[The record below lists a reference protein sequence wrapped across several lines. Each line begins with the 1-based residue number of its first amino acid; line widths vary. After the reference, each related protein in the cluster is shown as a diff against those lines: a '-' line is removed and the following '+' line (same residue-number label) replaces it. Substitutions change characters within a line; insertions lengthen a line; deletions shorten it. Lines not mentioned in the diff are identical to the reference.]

1 MTYVAMVFA
10 ILAALL
16 HVYIWTMESLTWKRP
31 QTWKRFG
38 LDSQAE
44 ADITSPM
51 AYNQGFYNLFLAAG
65 VIVGAVLILTD
76 KETVGWSLVAFGCT
90 TMILAAVVLVSTG
103 WKYLQA
109 AITQGILPFFALL
122 FAALSTIS

>member
-38 LDSQAE
+38 LESQAE

-65 VIVGAVLILTD
+65 VIVGAVLIVTD
-76 KETVGWSLVAFGCT
+76 KEAAGWSLVAFGCT

-103 WKYLQA
+103 WKYLQS
-109 AITQGILPFFALL
+109 AITQGVLPFFALL

>member
-1 MTYVAMVFA
+1 MTYAAVIFA

-16 HVYIWTMESLTWKRP
+16 HVYIWTMESLTWKQP
-31 QTWKRFG
+31 KTWKRFG
-38 LDSQAE
+38 LESQAE
-44 ADITSPM
+44 ADTTSPM
-51 AYNQGFYNLFLAAG
+51 AYNQGFYNLFLAVG
-65 VIVGAVLILTD
+65 VIVGAALILTD
-76 KETVGWSLVAFGCT
+76 KETVGWSLVVFGCA

-122 FAALSTIS
+122 LAALSTIS

>member
-1 MTYVAMVFA
+1 MTYAAVLFA

-16 HVYIWTMESLTWKRP
+16 HVYIWTMESLTWKQP
-31 QTWKRFG
+31 KTWKRFG
-38 LDSQAE
+38 LESQAE
-44 ADITSPM
+44 ADTTSPM
-51 AYNQGFYNLFLAAG
+51 AYNQGFYNLLLAAG
-65 VIVGAVLILTD
+65 VIIGAALILTD
-76 KETVGWSLVAFGCT
+76 KDTAGWSLVVFGCA

-122 FAALSTIS
+122 LAALSTIS